1 MNTLNV
7 EYRKVEALI
16 PYARN
21 PRTHAESQIAKI
33 AASIVEYGWTNPILV
48 DGDNGI
54 IAGHGRLAAA
64 RKLGLD
70 QVPVIE
76 LAHLTVAQKRALVI
90 ADNRL
95 ALDAGWDEEMLALEL
110 AELSDAGYD
119 LALTGFE
126 EAEIEALLTSAVAVA
141 DDESESDADEPD
153 AADDVPEVPV
163 MAVSRPGDVWAIGP
177 HRLICGDATDRDVV
191 AALMQGEVSRLCFTS
206 PPYGNQRDYTSGG
219 ISDWDGLM
227 RGVFAHLPMA
237 GDGQVTLGETVIK
250 GNARKVRR
258 ISGGKILAGFAG
270 STADAFSLL
279 TRFETKLEQF
289 QGQLERAAIEL
300 SKDWRT
306 DKYLRNLEALLIV
319 SDGKDAFLISG
330 KGDVI
335 SSDDGLLAVG
345 SGSMYALSAARALL
359 KHTQMN
365 AREVAEEALRIA
377 GEICI
382 YTNLDIIVEE
392 I

>member
-1 MNTLNV
+1 M
-7 EYRKVEALI
+7 RRSK
-16 PYARN
+16 
-21 PRTHAESQIAKI
+21 SD
-33 AASIVEYGWTNPILV
+33 PIRSTTVLLV
-48 DGDNGI
+48 
-54 IAGHGRLAAA
+54 
-64 RKLGLD
+64 
-70 QVPVIE
+70 
-76 LAHLTVAQKRALVI
+76 
-90 ADNRL
+90 
-95 ALDAGWDEEMLALEL
+95 
-110 AELSDAGYD
+110 
-119 LALTGFE
+119 
-126 EAEIEALLTSAVAVA
+126 
-141 DDESESDADEPD
+141 
-153 AADDVPEVPV
+153 
-163 MAVSRPGDVWAIGP
+163 
-177 HRLICGDATDRDVV
+177 
-191 AALMQGEVSRLCFTS
+191 
-206 PPYGNQRDYTSGG
+206 QRDGK
-219 ISDWDGLM
+219 
-227 RGVFAHLPMA
+227 VAMA